1 MEGSSSNVLN
11 RSMQGLWSTHRK
23 TRMNLNSPT
32 LPSSSQPVPE
42 EPASVGQSNTPST
55 AVSASIEIVA
65 SPDVVVDSTST
76 PSSTAKR
83 KLRSSR
89 TTENSTNKRVKT
101 STSNAISKDHAPP
114 AARLSD
120 LGGVEACVEKM
131 LELIAMP
138 LCHPE
143 VYLHTGVQPP
153 RGVLLHGPP
162 GCGKTLLANAIAG
175 ELQVPFISISAP
187 SIVSGMSGESEK
199 TLRETFDEAK
209 RVAPCLLFIDEID
222 AITPKRESAQREM
235 ERRIVAQFLT
245 CMDDMSWDKTDN
257 KPIIVIGATNRPDAL
272 DAALRRAGRFDHE
285 ISMGVPDDEARA
297 KILQVLC
304 EKLRLEGDFN
314 FTALAKATPG
324 YVGADLAALTGAAG
338 IIAVKRI
345 FKQLSDGTLILP
357 EAEPASITTT
367 EDQDVS
373 MAVDVTSLDVP
384 PTSKSLFAS
393 LSSQLTAGSIGH
405 FLIAHPDP
413 LTTSQ
418 LEPLCITPS
427 DFLLALK
434 QVQPSSKREGFATV
448 PDVTWADIG
457 ALHATREEL
466 HMAVVQP
473 IKRPELFSAVGIDA
487 PCGVLLWGPP
497 GCGKTLLAKAVANES
512 RANFISVK
520 GPELLNKYVGESE
533 RAVRQVF
540 SRARASA
547 PCVIFFDELD
557 ALVPRRDDSLSES
570 SARVVNTLLTE
581 LDGLDARKSVYVI
594 AATNR
599 PDMIDPAMVRPGRL
613 DKLLYVD
620 LPTGSERVEILR
632 TLMRKMPIGG
642 DAYEVAHVKESM
654 ESMIREKGDGYSGA
668 DLASL
673 VREAG
678 VTALKRTL
686 GSLEQI
692 NDEEAQPIVVVSL
705 DDFANALTKVR
716 PSVSVAQRRKYQ
728 NLFSKFA
735 GLPVGAAA
743 TEKAEEREDET
754 K

>member
-1 MEGSSSNVLN
+1 
-11 RSMQGLWSTHRK
+11 MQGLWSTHRRG
-23 TRMNLNSPT
+23 RMNLNAPPTEEAPPEIPEGQLAPTDISPN
-32 LPSSSQPVPE
+32 PPV
-42 EPASVGQSNTPST
+42 
-55 AVSASIEIVA
+55 AVNG
-65 SPDVVVDSTST
+65 
-76 PSSTAKR
+76 KR
-83 KLRSSR
+83 KVRSSR
-89 TTENSTNKRVKT
+89 AADENTISKRPKT
-101 STSNAISKDHAPP
+101 SGGGAIAKDYAPP
-114 AARLSD
+114 TARLAD
-120 LGGVEACVEKM
+120 LGGIEGCIEKV
-131 LELIAMP
+131 LELVAMP

-143 VYLHTGVQPP
+143 IYLHTGVQPP

-162 GCGKTLLANAIAG
+162 GSGKTLLANAIAG
-175 ELQVPFISISAP
+175 ELGVPFISISAP

-199 TLRETFDEAK
+199 TLRDTFEEAK

-245 CMDDMSWDKTDN
+245 CMDEMSWDKTDN
-257 KPIIVIGATNRPDAL
+257 KPVIVMGATNRPDSL

-285 ISMGVPDDEARA
+285 ISMGVPDEAARA
-297 KILQVLC
+297 KILQVLSA
-304 EKLRLEGDFN
+304 KLRLDGDFD

-345 FKQLSDGTLILP
+345 FKQLSDGTFVLP
-357 EAEPASITTT
+357 SAPEEQQEGQA
-367 EDQDVS
+367 QDVL
-373 MAVDVTSLDVP
+373 MVDQL
-384 PTSKSLFAS
+384 AS
-393 LSSQLTAGSIGH
+393 LPSPSANVPAPAFSFPFPIAPTAGSIAH
-405 FLIAHPDP
+405 FLNAHPAP
-413 LTTSQ
+413 LTPEQ
-418 LEPLCITPS
+418 LAPLLITPT

-434 QVQPSSKREGFATV
+434 QVQPSSQREGFATV

-457 ALHATREEL
+457 ALHGTRDAL
-466 HMAVVQP
+466 QMAIVLP
-473 IKRPELFSAVGIDA
+473 LRRPLLFRSVGIAA

-512 RANFISVK
+512 QANFISVK

-540 SRARASA
+540 ARARASS

-581 LDGLDARKSVYVI
+581 LDGLDARKSVYVV

-620 LPTGSERVEILR
+620 LPAARERGEIMR
-632 TLMRKMPIGG
+632 TLMRSVPVGADG
-642 DAYEVAHVKESM
+642 DGVEQLVQERC
-654 ESMIREKGDGYSGA
+654 EGYSGA

-673 VREAG
+673 LREAG
-678 VTALKRTL
+678 VSALRRALGRPDEMEGAEGQESSLMVTL
-686 GSLEQI
+686 PDFVDALE
-692 NDEEAQPIVVVSL
+692 
-705 DDFANALTKVR
+705 KVG
-716 PSVSVAQRRKYQ
+716 PSVSVAQRRKYEA
-728 NLFSKFA
+728 LRAKFA
-735 GLPVGAAA
+735 GLPVRVGKEDD
-743 TEKAEEREDET
+743 EKRVE
-754 K
+754 